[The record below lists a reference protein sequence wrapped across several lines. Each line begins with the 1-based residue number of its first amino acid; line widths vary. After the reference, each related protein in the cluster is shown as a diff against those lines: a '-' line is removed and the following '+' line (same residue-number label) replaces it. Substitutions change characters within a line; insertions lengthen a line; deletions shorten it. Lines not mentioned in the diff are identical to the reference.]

1 MFLFS
6 KKINVSQAKENDCYE
21 LASLFAVIKF
31 NGENDDLFEA

>member
-6 KKINVSQAKENDCYE
+6 KKIYILHAKENNCYE

-31 NGENDDLFEA
+31 NEESDDLFEA

>member
-21 LASLFAVIKF
+21 LASLFEVIKF